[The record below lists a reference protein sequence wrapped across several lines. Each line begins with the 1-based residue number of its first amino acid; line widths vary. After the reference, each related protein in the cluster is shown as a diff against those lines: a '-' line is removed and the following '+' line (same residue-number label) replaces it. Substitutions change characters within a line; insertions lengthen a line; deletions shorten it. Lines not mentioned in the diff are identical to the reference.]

1 MNRIVSSF
9 YLILTAAL
17 LAACAGGQAPVPL
30 VDREQGGSGPATPT
44 LAGALHS
51 QPPTPPVTPWM
62 PLPNQP
68 AAPGVPA
75 PSGPGEGALA
85 TAGPSPTPS
94 LSPTPA
100 ATATPSATATPAATP
115 TATPRPE
122 ERLALAQAH
131 LHNENFAAA
140 REQYQAVLNMT
151 DIYTPLERQEA
162 LFGLGRAY
170 LGDGRYTSAL
180 EYFDEFLAL
189 NAAGLQPPQDEGP
202 QPGAAITPSAAAVA
216 AAAVDTYFYLAQAY
230 ENSGDCRSAAGAYE
244 AYLSLNE
251 DMAAYVAPRLARC
264 YLRLDDGA
272 SALAAYESAAAAPA
286 HSLVALE
293 NRLQLAQLYLQEGRY
308 AAAVAQYDAILQ
320 FAVTEN
326 TRGQATYLAGQAEI
340 LAGNE
345 EAGYAR
351 YLTAFRQF
359 PRARESHQAL
369 VALLDAG
376 HQVDDFQRGL
386 VNYHAR
392 SFTPAVTAFTRY
404 LQENPANHREDVH
417 LFLAWSY
424 EGLGNVTAAV
434 QELDTY
440 IEAHPDEPELRA
452 QGWWEKARLQA
463 RAGQQ
468 TAAVATYRRLVE
480 LFPNYSEA
488 PAAAWLA
495 ANLTERAGD
504 AGAAATLYRQM
515 AAAYPRHNDAPRA
528 LFRAALLTERS
539 GDRVTAVSTWQEVL
553 ERYPNH
559 EYAAAAVIWL
569 IRVLPEAEAAPY
581 LAQAQSR
588 RGVSYY
594 HLRAYDL
601 AHGVPIFQPPPA
613 VNLDANEAAEQA
625 ATEAWLRNW
634 LALEP
639 GTPVA
644 PLSAR
649 LRDDPRLIRG
659 EKLWRLGLYN
669 EAKGELEAVRSEHS
683 QNALLSYQLALYFR
697 DLGLYRSS
705 IVAAAAVMQMARV
718 SPFQAP
724 RQIARLAYPVYYGDV
739 IVPLAEAYGYD
750 PLLQFALV
758 RQESLFESFA
768 VSHAAAQGLSQVI
781 PDTGLYIAQRLNWP
795 DYENALLYRP
805 YVGLAF
811 GAYYLQQQ
819 LAAFDGDVYAALAAY
834 NAGPGNAR
842 RWYNVAAHDPDL
854 YVETVNFAETRLYI
868 ERIYAGHAIYRHLY
882 GATGE

>member
-1 MNRIVSSF
+1 MNRIANTF
-9 YLILTAAL
+9 PFLTLAALL
-17 LAACAGGQAPVPL
+17 LAACGGGQAPMPL
-30 VDREQGGSGPATPT
+30 VEREPEVGRVATPT

-51 QPPTPPVTPWM
+51 QPPTPPVTPWT
-62 PLPNQP
+62 PLENQAASPVATAPLASNP
-68 AAPGVPA
+68 ATLSTPA
-75 PSGPGEGALA
+75 PSA
-85 TAGPSPTPS
+85 TPS
-94 LSPTPA
+94 LSPTPV
-100 ATATPSATATPAATP
+100 ATATP
-115 TATPRPE
+115 TPRPE
-122 ERLALAQAH
+122 ERLALAQTH

-140 REQYQAVLNMT
+140 REQYQAVLNMSG
-151 DIYTPLERQEA
+151 IYTPQERQEA
-162 LFGLGRAY
+162 LYGLGRAY
-170 LGDGRYTSAL
+170 LGDGRHSSAL
-180 EYFDEFLAL
+180 DHLSEYLAMA
-189 NAAGLQPPQDEGP
+189 AAGLQPEQPESGP
-202 QPGAAITPSAAAVA
+202 RPGVATTA
-216 AAAVDTYFYLAQAY
+216 AAAGEVYFYLARAH
-230 ENSGDCRSAAGAYE
+230 ENSGDCRSAVEAYE
-244 AYLSLNE
+244 TYLSFNE
-251 DMAAYVAPRLARC
+251 EMAAYVAPHLARC
-264 YLRLDDGA
+264 YLRLDDVRA
-272 SALAAYESAAAAPA
+272 ALAAYESAATAPA
-286 HSLVALE
+286 HSLVMLE
-293 NRLQLAQLYLQEGRY
+293 NRLQLAQLYLQDGLY
-308 AAAVAQYDAILQ
+308 TQAVTQYDAILE

-326 TRGQATYLAGQAEI
+326 TRGQATYLAGEAEL

-345 EAGYAR
+345 EAGYGR
-351 YLTAFRQF
+351 YLATFRQF
-359 PRARESHQAL
+359 PRARESHLAL

-376 HQVDDFQRGL
+376 YEVDDFQRGV

-392 SFTPAVTAFTRY
+392 SFTPAVSAFARY
-404 LQENPANHREDVH
+404 LQDRPTNHREDVH

-424 EGLGNVTAAV
+424 EGLGNVSAAV

-440 IEAHPDEPELRA
+440 IEAHPDDPELMG

-468 TAAVATYRRLVE
+468 TAAVASYRRLVE

-488 PAAAWLA
+488 PAAAWWA
-495 ANLTERAGD
+495 ANLSERAGD
-504 AGAAATLYRQM
+504 AATAADLYHQM
-515 AAAYPRHNDAPRA
+515 AAAYPLHNDAPRA
-528 LFRAALLTERS
+528 LFRAALLTERL
-539 GDRVTAVSTWQEVL
+539 GDRAAAVSTWQEVV
-553 ERYPNH
+553 ETYPNH
-559 EYAAAAVIWL
+559 EYGAAAVIWL
-569 IRVLPEAEAAPY
+569 IRSLPDDEAAPY
-581 LAQAQSR
+581 LARAQAR
-588 RGVSYY
+588 RGDSYY

-601 AHGVPIFQPPPA
+601 ARDVAVFEPGSV
-613 VNLDANEAAEQA
+613 VNLEANEEAEQA
-625 ATEAWLRNW
+625 AAEAWLRNW
-634 LALEP
+634 LVLEP

-644 PLSAR
+644 PLSAG
-649 LRDDPRLIRG
+649 LRNDPRLIRG

-669 EAKGELEAVRSEHS
+669 EAKRELEALRSDHG

-705 IVAAAAVMQMARV
+705 IMAAAAVMQMARV

-724 RQIARLAYPVYYGDV
+724 RQIARLAYPVYYDDV
-739 IVPLAEAYGYD
+739 IVPLAEQYRYD

-868 ERIYAGHAIYRHLY
+868 ERIYAGYAVYRHLY
-882 GATGE
+882 GE

>member
-1 MNRIVSSF
+1 MNRIVTFLLS
-9 YLILTAAL
+9 LAATAL
-17 LAACAGGQAPVPL
+17 LAACAGGQAPLPV
-30 VDREQGGSGPATPT
+30 VEREQEGGRVLTPT
-44 LAGALHS
+44 LAGALHG
-51 QPPTPPVTPWM
+51 QPPTPPVTPWSHLI
-62 PLPNQP
+62 PQP
-68 AAPGVPA
+68 PA
-75 PSGPGEGALA
+75 PSGAGGEGALA
-85 TAGPSPTPS
+85 TVAAPPSSPATGAPEATHTPRATV
-94 LSPTPA
+94 TPE
-100 ATATPSATATPAATP
+100 ATATAAATP
-115 TATPRPE
+115 TATPQPE
-122 ERLALAQAH
+122 ERLALAQIH

-140 REQYQAVLNMT
+140 REQYQALLNLT
-151 DIYTPLERQEA
+151 GVYTPAQRQEA

-170 LGDGRYTSAL
+170 LGDGRYASAL
-180 EYFDEFLAL
+180 DYFDEFLAMS
-189 NAAGLQPPQDEGP
+189 AAGLQPAEPTGP
-202 QPGAAITPSAAAVA
+202 QPGAAVTPAAAIDA
-216 AAAVDTYFYLAQAY
+216 HFFLAQAH
-230 ENSGDCRSAAGAYE
+230 ENSGDCRSAADAYE
-244 AYLSLNE
+244 AYLALNQE
-251 DMAAYVAPRLARC
+251 MAAYVAPYLARC
-264 YLRLDDGA
+264 YVRLGDA
-272 SALAAYESAAAAPA
+272 AAALTAYELAAAAPG
-286 HSLVALE
+286 HSLPMLE
-293 NRLQLAQLYLQEGRY
+293 NRLQLAQLYLEAERY
-308 AAAVAQYDAILQ
+308 ADAVSQYDAILQ

-326 TRGQATYLAGQAEI
+326 SRGQATYLAGRAEL

-345 EAGYAR
+345 EAAYAR

-376 HQVDDFQRGL
+376 HEVDDFQRGL

-392 SFTPAVTAFTRY
+392 SFTPAVAAFTRY
-404 LQENPANHREDVH
+404 LQQNPANHREDVH

-424 EGLGNVTAAV
+424 EGLGNVGAAV
-434 QELDTY
+434 QELDTF
-440 IEAHPDEPELRA
+440 IESHPDEPELMA

-468 TAAVATYRRLVE
+468 TAAVASYRRLVE

-488 PAAAWLA
+488 PAAAWWA

-504 AGAAATLYRQM
+504 GAGAATLYRRM
-515 AAAYPRHNDAPRA
+515 AAAYPLHNDAPRA
-528 LFRAALLTERS
+528 LFRAGLMAERG
-539 GDRVTAVSTWQEVL
+539 GDRATAVSTWQELL

-559 EYAAAAVIWL
+559 EYGSAAVIWL
-569 IRVLPEAEAAPY
+569 IRVLPPTEAEPY
-581 LAQAQSR
+581 LARAQAR

-601 AHGVPIFQPPPA
+601 ARGVAVFQPPAA
-613 VNLDANEAAEQA
+613 VNLEVNEAAEQVA
-625 ATEAWLRNW
+625 AEAWLRSR
-634 LALEP
+634 LGLEP

-669 EAKGELEAVRSEHS
+669 EAKRELEAVRSEHS

-705 IVAAAAVMQMARV
+705 IMAAAAVMQLGGV

-724 RQIARLAYPVYYGDV
+724 RQIARLAYPVYYDDV
-739 IVPLAEAYGYD
+739 MAPLAEQYGYD

-781 PDTGLYIAQRLNWP
+781 PDTGVYIAQRLNWP
-795 DYENALLYRP
+795 NYENALLYRP

-819 LAAFDGDVYAALAAY
+819 LGAFDGDVYAALAAY

-842 RWYNVAAHDPDL
+842 RWYNAAAHDPDL

-882 GATGE
+882 GE

>member
-1 MNRIVSSF
+1 MMNRIVTLSIF
-9 YLILTAAL
+9 LATVL
-17 LAACAGGQAPVPL
+17 LPACAGVRGPLPV
-30 VDREQGGSGPATPT
+30 VEREPEGSRVLTPT

-51 QPPTPPVTPWM
+51 QPPTPPVTPWS
-62 PLPNQP
+62 PLTDHPPTP
-68 AAPGVPA
+68 ANA
-75 PSGPGEGALA
+75 GEGALA
-85 TAGPSPTPS
+85 TAGSSTSLSASPSPEATRTPGAT
-94 LSPTPA
+94 PTPE
-100 ATATPSATATPAATP
+100 ATATPLATP
-115 TATPRPE
+115 TATPQPE
-122 ERLALAQAH
+122 ERLVLAETH

-151 DIYTPLERQEA
+151 GIYTPAQRQAA

-170 LGDGRYTSAL
+170 LGDGRYASAL
-180 EYFDEFLAL
+180 DHFNEFLAMS
-189 NAAGLQPPQDEGP
+189 AAGLQPAEPTGP
-202 QPGAAITPSAAAVA
+202 QPGAAVVDAP
-216 AAAVDTYFYLAQAY
+216 AAVDAYFFLAQAH
-230 ENSGDCRSAAGAYE
+230 ENSGDCRSAVDAYE
-244 AYLSLNE
+244 AYLALNQE
-251 DMAAYVAPRLARC
+251 MAAYVAPYLARC
-264 YLRLDDGA
+264 YVRLGDA
-272 SALAAYESAAAAPA
+272 AAALTAYELAAAAPG
-286 HSLVALE
+286 HSLLVLE
-293 NRLQLAQLYLQEGRY
+293 NRLQLAQLYLEAERY
-308 AAAVAQYDAILQ
+308 ADAVAQYDAILQ

-326 TRGQATYLAGQAEI
+326 TRGQATYLAGQAE
-340 LAGNE
+340 LQAGNE
-345 EAGYAR
+345 EAAYSR
-351 YLTAFRQF
+351 YLAAFRQF

-392 SFTPAVTAFTRY
+392 SFTPAVAAFSRY
-404 LQENPANHREDVH
+404 LQDNPADHREDVH

-424 EGLGNVTAAV
+424 EGLGNVSAAV
-434 QELDTY
+434 QELDTF
-440 IEAHPDEPELRA
+440 IDSHPDEPELMA

-468 TAAVATYRRLVE
+468 AAAIASYRRLVE
-480 LFPNYSEA
+480 LFPNYGEA
-488 PAAAWLA
+488 PAAAWWA

-504 AGAAATLYRQM
+504 GATAATLYRSM
-515 AAAYPRHNDAPRA
+515 ATAYPLHNDAPRA
-528 LFRAALLTERS
+528 LFRAGLLEERG
-539 GDRVTAVSTWQEVL
+539 GDRATAISTWQDLL

-559 EYAAAAVIWL
+559 EYGAAAVIWL
-569 IRVLPEAEAAPY
+569 IRVLPPTEAEPY
-581 LAQAQSR
+581 LARAQAR

-594 HLRAYDL
+594 HLRASDL
-601 AHGVPIFQPPPA
+601 ARGVAVFQPSAA
-613 VNLDANEAAEQA
+613 VNLGVNEAAEQA
-625 ATEAWLRNW
+625 AAEAWLRNR
-634 LALEP
+634 LGLEP

-649 LRDDPRLIRG
+649 LGDDPRLIRG

-669 EAKGELEAVRSEHS
+669 EAKRELEAVRTDHS

-705 IVAAAAVMQMARV
+705 IMAATAVMQLGGV

-724 RQIARLAYPVYYGDV
+724 SQIARLAYPVYYDDV
-739 IVPLAEAYGYD
+739 IVPLAQQYGYD

-781 PDTGLYIAQRLNWP
+781 PDTGVYIAQRLNWP
-795 DYENALLYRP
+795 NYENALLYRP

-819 LAAFDGDVYAALAAY
+819 LGAFDGDVYAALAAY

-842 RWYNVAAHDPDL
+842 RWYNAATHDPDL

-882 GATGE
+882 GE